1 MVWLAST
8 ISFIE
13 DEDSS
18 AWQFSSRGV
27 YSSQS
32 LYKVINFRGVILVY
46 VPAIWTLKVPP
57 RVHFF
62 PLAIIQV

>member
-1 MVWLAST
+1 MVPLAST
-8 ISFIE
+8 ISFTE
-13 DEDSS
+13 DEDSLV
-18 AWQFSSRGV
+18 WQFSSRGV

-32 LYKVINFRGVILVY
+32 LHKVINFRGVIHVY
-46 VPAIWTLKVPP
+46 VPTIWTLKVPP